1 MPSAKQLQDA
11 RKKLKVTP
19 QPKGNSPRIPSAAL
33 LCIIKA
39 DPTIKRNKQFV
50 KRVRELIKNGK

>member
-11 RKKLKVTP
+11 RKKLKATP
-19 QPKGNSPRIPSAAL
+19 KPKGNSPRIPSAAL
-33 LCIIKA
+33 LRIIKA

-50 KRVRELIKNGK
+50 KRVRELIKNGR